1 MKNNTLLKER
11 RKIMIYEETYD
22 HASIKNAKQGEF
34 VHNLNEALNKKHE
47 QQKQAVRTRRNMLKK
62 YLTETGDKN
71 VLSIAQ
77 TTYININMLR
87 RDLSFFKLQTKGGFI
102 V

>member
-1 MKNNTLLKER
+1 MF
-11 RKIMIYEETYD
+11 YEETYD
-22 HASIKNAKQGEF
+22 HSSIKNDKQGEF

-62 YLTETGDKN
+62 YLADTGDKN
-71 VLSIAQ
+71 VLHIAEK
-77 TTYININMLR
+77 TGINIHTLR
-87 RDLSFFKLQTKGGFI
+87 RDLSSFKLHTKGGFI

>member
-1 MKNNTLLKER
+1 
-11 RKIMIYEETYD
+11 MIYDQVYEISRVKTVE
-22 HASIKNAKQGEF
+22 QGTF
-34 VHNLNEALNKKHE
+34 VRNLNKSLNKKHKKHK

-62 YLTETGDKN
+62 YLADTGEKN

-77 TTYININMLR
+77 TTNININTLR
-87 RDLSFFKLQTKGGFI
+87 RDLSFMKLHTKGGFI

>member
-11 RKIMIYEETYD
+11 KNIMIYEEYD
-22 HASIKNAKQGEF
+22 YASIKNVEQGQF
-34 VHNLNEALNKKHE
+34 VRNLNEALNKKHE

-62 YLTETGDKN
+62 YLTETSDKN
-71 VLSIAQ
+71 ILNIAQ
-77 TTYININMLR
+77 TTHININTLR
-87 RDLSFFKLQTKGGFI
+87 RDLSAMNLHTKMGLI